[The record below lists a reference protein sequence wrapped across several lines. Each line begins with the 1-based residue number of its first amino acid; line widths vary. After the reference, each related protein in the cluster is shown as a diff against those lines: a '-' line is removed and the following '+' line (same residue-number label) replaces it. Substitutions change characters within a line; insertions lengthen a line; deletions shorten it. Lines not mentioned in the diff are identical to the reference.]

1 MTHGTGTTHGTDSGT
16 AHGTDTDDRT
26 LDYLKRLSAELGRTR
41 ERLRLAEAAAREPV
55 ALVSMACRFPGGV
68 TSPEDLWRLVAA
80 GRDGVGALPA
90 DRGWDVEGLY
100 HPDPDRVGSCYARE
114 GGFLTDI
121 ASFDAALFEIS
132 PRESLVTDPQ
142 QRLLL
147 EVSWETFERAGLAPA
162 AVRGSRTGVFTGM
175 MGQDYTAR
183 TPGTHTE
190 YEGQLETGR
199 AASVASG
206 RVAYTFGL
214 EGPAVTLDTA
224 CSSSLVALHLAVRAL
239 RDGECD
245 LALAGGVTL
254 MSSPATLLEFSRQR
268 VLSPDGRCKAFAGQA
283 DGTGLAEG
291 VGVVLLERLSDARR
305 LGHPVLAVVSGSA
318 VNQDGASN
326 GMTAPNGPSQQ
337 RVIRAALA
345 DAGLTAAD
353 VDAVE
358 AHGTGTR
365 LGDPI
370 EAQAILATYGQGRD
384 AERPLWL
391 GSLKS
396 NIGHTQAAAGIA
408 GVMKTVLA
416 LRAGLLPPTLHVD
429 TPTPHVDW
437 SSDTVRLLTEPRPWP
452 ATDGRPRRAGV
463 SSFGISGTNA
473 HVIVEAGDAV
483 AAADE
488 GLEGTAAPVA
498 PRAESA
504 PADPSPDPV
513 PWALSAGT
521 PDALRAQAARLQE
534 HLAERPGLR
543 VGDVAYSLATTRA
556 PLAHRAVAV
565 GRHRG
570 ELLRAVAALAEGEPC
585 ADLVEGVARDPGRT
599 VFVFPGQGSQWTGMA
614 RELWDTSAVFRER
627 MEECATALDP
637 YVDWSL
643 RDMVRGHADDGAED
657 RVDVVQPVLW
667 AVLVSLAELWQ
678 SYGVEPAAVVG
689 HSQGEIAA
697 ACVAGALSLDDGAR
711 VVALRSRLVAERLAG
726 AGGMVSVTAP
736 VADVRARLAE
746 FGDRLAL
753 AAVNGPSSVVLSG
766 DPAALDALVAACER
780 DGVRA
785 RRVAVDYASH
795 SPQVELLRADLLD
808 VLAPIRPR
816 AGALPLYSTVT
827 GAVVPGT
834 ELTAEYW
841 YRNLRRTVRLS
852 DAVER
857 LAAAGHGTFVEC
869 SPHPVLALGLTST
882 LGGLGRDA
890 LVTGTL
896 HRDDGGLD
904 RFLRSLGEV
913 YAGGGS
919 PDWERV
925 FAGTD
930 ARRVSLP
937 TYAFDRQ
944 RYWLDPEPPTGDVG
958 AVGLSPLDHPW
969 WGAATDLPESGGALL
984 TGRLSRD
991 THPWLGEH
999 AVDDMVLLPGTA
1011 FLELAVQAAE
1021 QVGCDSVAE
1030 LTLEAPLVLP
1040 ARGGVQL
1047 RAVVGAA
1054 DAAGDRP
1061 LTLHARPEDAP
1072 DGPWTRQA
1080 DGTLGGTARHGG
1092 DPLTA
1097 WPPPDAE
1104 PLPVEGV
1111 YEDLAGLSLRYGPGF
1126 RGLRAAWRQGDE
1138 IFAEVVLPGDGD
1150 ADGFAIHPALLDAAM
1165 HAAAAFDGGT
1175 RAAGD
1180 GGGAG
1185 GGAGQAGA
1193 GHGPRLPFSWSG
1205 VRIHAVGAT
1214 RLRVRIT
1221 PVGPDAVALEAAD
1234 ATGAPVVSVESL
1246 ALRPVTPDRLRPA
1259 APDPTD
1265 SLFAVDWV
1273 PAPAATSGPPRAWA
1287 VLDGAEAL
1295 APALEA
1301 TGAQVRREREL
1312 AAVTAAQDVPDAV
1325 LMALPVPAGDD
1336 TCDLPGATRD
1346 AVLGALMSA
1355 RQWLTESAEPAEP
1368 TEPIESAGSTESTD
1382 ADDSAD
1388 DDRASSARLVVLTRG
1403 AVAVRDDETADPALA
1418 AVWGLLRSARAEHP
1432 DRLVLVDWDGQEL
1445 SADALSAVA
1454 GGDEPEVAL
1463 RGGEVFVPRL
1473 QRVRVPDSGPAVA
1486 FRPGGTVL
1494 VTGASGVLG
1503 GVVARHLVEG
1513 HGVRHLLLV
1522 SRRGADAPGAA
1533 ELARDLADLGASAR
1547 WAACDAAD
1555 REALAKVL
1563 AEVPAEHALCAV
1575 VHAGGVLDDGVV
1587 ASLTADRIDTV
1598 FRPKVDAVVALHELT
1613 RDADLSAFVVFSSAA
1628 GTFGTAGQG
1637 GYAAA
1642 NAFLDAFARV
1652 RRAQGLPALSL
1663 AWGLW
1668 AETSAMT
1675 GGMSAAD
1682 RDRLRRAGVTG
1693 LSAAE
1698 GTALLDAG
1706 LAADLPVVVPARL
1719 DLAAVRAGAATAG
1732 VPALLRALVRPPA
1745 RRAAASADGDSA
1757 LVRELADLAPQD
1769 RAGRVLDV
1777 VRAQA
1782 AAVLGHTGPAA
1793 VEPGRAFKELGFDSL
1808 TAVELRNRLTRATGL
1823 RLPATLVF
1831 DHPTPQELAAHVHGR
1846 LTGQDR
1852 RERPAVRARARADEP
1867 IAVVGMACR
1876 FPGGVASPEDLW
1888 RLVDRGADAVSAFPA
1903 DRGWSPPAS
1912 GAFAAEGGFL
1922 RDAAQFDPE
1931 FFGISPREA
1940 VAMDPQQRLLLEVSW
1955 EALERAGLDPTAL
1968 RGSRAGVFA
1977 GLMYHDYTTRLGTI
1991 TDDIAGYLGTG
2002 GSGSVATGRIAYT
2015 FGFEGPAVTVDT
2027 ACSSSLVALH
2037 LAAQALRGGD
2047 CDLALAGGVTVMC
2060 SPNAFTEF
2068 ARQGALA
2075 ADARCKPFAAAADG
2089 TVWGEGAG
2097 VLLVERLSDARRN
2110 GHRVLAVVR
2119 GSAVN
2124 QDGAS
2129 NGLTAPNGPAQ
2140 ERVITQ
2146 ALAGAGIA
2154 PSDVD
2159 AVEAHGTGTTLGDP
2173 IEAQAILATY
2183 GQQRPADRPLW
2194 LGSVKSNLG
2203 HAQAAAGVAG
2213 VIKMVMALRHAVLP
2227 RTLHVDAPSP
2237 HVDWASGAV
2246 ELLTESRP
2254 WPDAGRPRRAGVSS
2268 FGISGTNAHV
2278 VLEQAPPEAGVAGA
2292 APGAGRDRAAVRPAT
2307 DPAEPAAA
2315 TGADDASPLAQ
2326 ADPQKALTPVPLT
2339 LSARSDPALRAQ
2351 ASALRERLL
2360 ADPALDPVDVAH
2372 SLRATRAALEHR
2384 AVVLGGDRD
2393 ALLPALT
2400 AVAEARETPAAVEA
2414 VAADPGKTV
2423 FVFPG
2428 QGAQWAGMAAGLWDA
2443 APVFRARLT
2452 ECADALA
2459 PYTDWSVADVVRG
2472 RAAGVDPERV
2482 DVVQPALWAVMVSL
2496 AELWRSYGVEPAAVV
2511 GHSQGEIA
2519 AACVAGGLS
2528 LDDGAR
2534 VVALR
2539 SRALT
2544 AIAGRGGMVSLALGA
2559 AEAEG
2564 LVAAWDGR
2572 LSLAAVNGP
2581 ASVVVSGGTAVLD
2594 DLLAHCERTG
2604 LWARRVPVDYASH
2617 SPHVAAVRERIAEDL
2632 AGIRPRPGR
2641 VAFMSTLTGAFLDT
2655 AGLDGDYWYRNLRE
2669 SVRFEP
2675 AVRELLAQGFGAFVE
2690 SSPHP
2695 MLTMGLREV
2704 LAERPGGPG
2713 VAVASL
2719 RRDQGGPERFLT
2731 SVAEAYAHGVAVD
2744 WSAAWAGRTPRVVDL
2759 PTYPFQRR
2767 RFWLDTPAGA
2777 GDVTAAGLGRPD
2789 HPLLGARVD
2798 LADSAEAV
2806 LTARWSLDTHPWL
2819 ADHAVGD
2826 TVVVPGTAFVELAAL
2841 AGAGTGCPHVRE
2853 LIQERPLVLADGGAA
2868 RIQVRV
2874 APPDEEGTRTLGV
2887 YARPDGHDEPAA
2899 PDSWSCHAR
2908 GVLTAADS
2916 AAPTALDGTWPPPGA
2931 VPVDLSDFYARLE
2944 EIGLSYGPAFHGLHT
2959 AWRLG
2964 DDILGEAALPDD
2976 SHAEAGRYHAHPAL
2990 LDAALHAC
2998 LLRTRDD
3005 DPAGSGGSGG
3015 AAMPFAWN
3023 DVSLHAPCGPEV
3035 RVRVSPG
3042 TADGVSVVVADAD
3055 GTPAVT
3061 VRSLVARPVS
3071 PEQLRASGGRHDALF
3086 RLTWTAAPAGSAPPA
3101 PSTPSTWAVLGDE
3114 DLGLAPD
3121 GGHFVDLPAYRAAI
3135 ESGAAAPDA
3144 VLVPLGTGLG
3154 GGSGHPQ
3161 HGSHGPY
3168 DCASSAPGGSPVPD
3182 GDSRGAD
3189 GGLPVVP
3196 GALPDTEDVSRGAGG
3211 GVFRVPG
3218 GSSGV
3223 DDAARGAGRGAF
3235 CVPGGSSGL
3244 EDPPRGS
3251 GSGSS
3256 VVPGALPGTEN
3267 ASHTSGGGSS
3277 GAAGG
3282 SPGPDDTPPGPQ
3294 DGSPDP
3300 GHTPH
3305 EAARAR
3311 ELTCRALDLLRD
3323 WLADDTGSAAR
3334 LVLVTRGAVATPD
3347 DGTEEDPAAA
3357 AVWGLV
3363 RSAQA
3368 EHPGRF
3374 VLADLDG
3381 HPQSTAALDTAL
3393 ATAAAMDE
3401 PQLAVRAGRMLLPR
3415 LERAPLAPD
3424 PTAAQNTTPSPA
3436 PTTPRPTATAPA
3448 TPTAWDPDG
3457 TVLLTGAAGTLGR
3470 ALARHLVVTHGARR
3484 LLLVGRRGGDTAE
3497 APALTAELA
3506 AHGAEV
3512 TWAACDVGDRDAVA
3526 ALLTSVPAAHPLT
3539 AVVHAAGVL
3548 DDGVLPALTPERIDR
3563 VFRPKAD
3570 GAIHLD
3576 ELTRTAPLAAF
3587 VVFSSAAGTLGSAGQ
3602 ANYAAANACVD
3613 ALVRRRRRAGLPALA
3628 LGWGLWAERSELT
3641 AGVDQARMAR
3651 SGVQGLTTA
3660 DGLALFDAAR
3670 ALDEPLLLP
3679 MRLDLGA
3686 LRARHEA
3693 LPPVLRGLVRAPA
3706 RRGGSGNTGAA
3717 ALRRR
3722 LAALPPAER
3731 DRQLLD
3737 VVHSETAAVLGY
3749 PSADA
3754 VGRDRAFKDLGFDSL
3769 TAVELR
3775 NRLTAATGLRL
3786 PPTLVFDHPTPT
3798 ALAEHLAAELAPVDT
3813 DSDTRRDTERQVRE
3827 ALAAIPLPRLRDAGL
3842 LDALLDLAGRPTGTA
3857 PPPDG
3862 EGDGD
3867 GAGPAYGS
3875 IDRMDAEG
3883 LLALA
3888 LNTSAYDGHDES
3900 GNGHGTGTD
3909 PAAHAA
3915 HAETEDHDAGR

>member
-1 MTHGTGTTHGTDSGT
+1 M
-16 AHGTDTDDRT
+16 
-26 LDYLKRLSAELGRTR
+26 
-41 ERLRLAEAAAREPV
+41 
-55 ALVSMACRFPGGV
+55 SMACRFPGGV
-68 TSPEDLWRLVAA
+68 TSPEDLWRLVAE
-80 GRDGVGALPA
+80 GRDGVGVLPA

-239 RDGECD
+239 RNGECD

-345 DAGLTAAD
+345 DAGLTTAD

-483 AAADE
+483 AAGEE
-488 GLEGTAAPVA
+488 GLDGTVAGAAQAAPVVEPDLA
-498 PRAESA
+498 GPSA
-504 PADPSPDPV
+504 APV
-513 PWALSAGT
+513 PWVLSAGT
-521 PDALRAQAARLQE
+521 PDALRAQAARLQD
-534 HLAERPGLR
+534 HLAEHPDHR

-570 ELLRAVAALAEGEPC
+570 ELLRAVAALAGGEPC

-627 MEECATALDP
+627 MEECAAALGP

-643 RDMVRGHADDGAED
+643 RDMVRGHADDGAGD

-667 AVLVSLAELWQ
+667 AVLVSLAELWR

-711 VVALRSRLVAERLAG
+711 VVSLRSRLVAERLAG

-766 DPAALDALVAACER
+766 DPKALDALVAACER

-816 AGALPLYSTVT
+816 AGTLPLYSTVT

-999 AVDDMVLLPGTA
+999 AVDDVVLLPGTA

-1021 QVGCDSVAE
+1021 QVGCDGVAE
-1030 LTLEAPLVLP
+1030 LTLQAPLVLP

-1047 RAVVGAA
+1047 RAVVGPA

-1126 RGLRAAWRQGDE
+1126 RGLRAAWRQDDE

-1150 ADGFAIHPALLDAAM
+1150 ADGFAIHPALLDAAL

-1185 GGAGQAGA
+1185 GGAGQADA

-1259 APDPTD
+1259 APDPAD

-1273 PAPAATSGPPRAWA
+1273 PAPAATSGPPRTWA
-1287 VLDGAEAL
+1287 VLDGAEAF
-1295 APALEA
+1295 APVLEA
-1301 TGAQVRREREL
+1301 TGAQVRREHEL
-1312 AAVTAAQDVPDAV
+1312 AAPAAAQDLADAV
-1325 LMALPVPAGDD
+1325 LAALPAPAPDD
-1336 TCDLPGATRD
+1336 TCDLPRATRD
-1346 AVLGALMSA
+1346 AVVGALESV
-1355 RQWLTESAEPAEP
+1355 RRWLA
-1368 TEPIESAGSTESTD
+1368 
-1382 ADDSAD
+1382 

-1403 AVAVRDDETADPALA
+1403 AVAVRDDETADPVLA

-1445 SADALSAVA
+1445 SADALSAVV

-1473 QRVRVPDSGPAVA
+1473 QRVRVPDRGPAVA
-1486 FRPGGTVL
+1486 FRPDGTVL

-1503 GVVARHLVEG
+1503 GVVARHLVEA

-1533 ELARDLADLGASAR
+1533 ELAQDLADLGASAR

-1563 AEVPAEHALCAV
+1563 AEVPGEHALCGV

-1598 FRPKVDAVVALHELT
+1598 FRPKVDAVVTLHELT

-1652 RRAQGLPALSL
+1652 RRALGLPALSL

-1675 GGMSAAD
+1675 GGMSDAD

-1732 VPALLRALVRPPA
+1732 VPALLRTLVRAPA

-1757 LVRELADLAPQD
+1757 LARELADLAPQD
-1769 RAGRVLDV
+1769 RATRVLDV

-1782 AAVLGHTGPAA
+1782 AAVLGHAGPTA

-1852 RERPAVRARARADEP
+1852 RERPAVRTRVRADEP

-1903 DRGWSPPAS
+1903 DRGWSPDP

-2037 LAAQALRGGD
+2037 LAAQALRAGD

-2183 GQQRPADRPLW
+2183 GQQRPPERPLW

-2203 HAQAAAGVAG
+2203 HTQAAAGVAG

-2278 VLEQAPPEAGVAGA
+2278 VLEQAPAEAGAG
-2292 APGAGRDRAAVRPAT
+2292 GAGGERGGATGRPAADRAVERSATGSAVERSATGPAAEPPPTDRTAGRPAVDRADARSHVDPADERSATGPAAERPPTDRAAEAPA
-2307 DPAEPAAA
+2307 AEPADPPAA
-2315 TGADDASPLAQ
+2315 AAPDGSTSPAQ
-2326 ADPQKALTPVPLT
+2326 ADPQENLTPVPLT

-2372 SLRATRAALEHR
+2372 SLQTTRAALEHR

-2393 ALLPALT
+2393 ALLPALA

-2414 VAADPGKTV
+2414 VATEPGRTV

-2428 QGAQWAGMAAGLWDA
+2428 QGAQWQGMAAGLWDA

-2459 PYTDWSVADVVRG
+2459 PHTDWSVADVVRG

-2496 AELWRSYGVEPAAVV
+2496 AELWRSYGVQPAAVV

-2559 AEAEG
+2559 AEAED

-2572 LSLAAVNGP
+2572 LSLAAANGP

-2617 SPHVAAVRERIAEDL
+2617 SPHVEAVRERIAEDL

-2767 RFWLDTPAGA
+2767 RFWLDAPAGA

-2798 LADSAEAV
+2798 LAESAEAL

-2853 LIQERPLVLADGGAA
+2853 LVQERPLVLADGGAA

-2874 APPDEEGTRTLGV
+2874 APPDEEGTRTISV
-2887 YARPDGHDEPAA
+2887 YARPDGHDDTAA

-2908 GVLTAADS
+2908 GVLTVADT
-2916 AAPTALDGTWPPPGA
+2916 AAPAALDGAWPPPGA

-2944 EIGLSYGPAFHGLHT
+2944 ETGLSYGPAFHGLHT

-2964 DDILGEAALPDD
+2964 DDILGEAALPDEG
-2976 SHAEAGRYHAHPAL
+2976 HTEAVRYHAHPAL

-2998 LLRTRDD
+2998 LLRTRDGS
-3005 DPAGSGGSGG
+3005 PAGTGG

-3042 TADGVSVVVADAD
+3042 KDEGVSVVVADAD

-3071 PEQLRASGGRHDALF
+3071 PEQLRASGGRHDAIF
-3086 RLTWTAAPAGSAPPA
+3086 RLTWTAAPAGSAPLA
-3101 PSTPSTWAVLGDE
+3101 PSTPTTWAVLGGE

-3121 GGHFVDLPAYRAAI
+3121 GGHFADLPAYRAAI
-3135 ESGAAAPDA
+3135 ESGAAAPDV
-3144 VLVPLGTGLG
+3144 VLVPLGRGLE
-3154 GGSGHPQ
+3154 GGSCLPQ
-3161 HGSHGPY
+3161 DGSHGFY
-3168 DCASSAPGGSPVPD
+3168 DRASSAAGSAPGPED
-3182 GDSRGAD
+3182 DSRGPD
-3189 GGLPVVP
+3189 GGLSVVP
-3196 GALPDTEDVSRGAGG
+3196 GALPDTEDASHGAGG
-3211 GVFRVPG
+3211 GALRVP
-3218 GSSGV
+3218 
-3223 DDAARGAGRGAF
+3223 R
-3235 CVPGGSSGL
+3235 GSSGL
-3244 EDPPRGS
+3244 EDGSRGPGS
-3251 GSGSS
+3251 GRS

-3267 ASHTSGGGSS
+3267 ASHASGGGSS

-3294 DGSPDP
+3294 GSPPDP
-3300 GHTPH
+3300 YRTPH

-3347 DGTEEDPAAA
+3347 DATEEDPAAA

-3381 HPQSTAALDTAL
+3381 HPESTAALDTAL
-3393 ATAAAMDE
+3393 ATATAMDE

-3415 LERAPLAPD
+3415 LERAPLAPGATAALDTTAARGATAAPD
-3424 PTAAQNTTPSPA
+3424 PTAAQNTTPSPDPIA
-3436 PTTPRPTATAPA
+3436 PRPTATATATAAAPA

-3570 GAIHLD
+3570 GALHLD
-3576 ELTRTAPLAAF
+3576 ELTRTAPPAAF

-3628 LGWGLWAERSELT
+3628 LGWGLWAESSELT

-3679 MRLDLGA
+3679 MRLDLAA

-3706 RRGGSGNTGAA
+3706 RRGASANTGAA

-3737 VVHSETAAVLGY
+3737 VVHAETAAVLGY

-3798 ALAEHLAAELAPVDT
+3798 ALAEHLAAELAPAEP

-3862 EGDGD
+3862 EGEGDGD

-3888 LNTSAYDGHDES
+3888 LNTSAYDGHDDS
-3900 GNGHGTGTD
+3900 GNGHGTGPD
-3909 PAAHAA
+3909 PAGPAA
-3915 HAETEDHDAGR
+3915 HAETEEHDAGR